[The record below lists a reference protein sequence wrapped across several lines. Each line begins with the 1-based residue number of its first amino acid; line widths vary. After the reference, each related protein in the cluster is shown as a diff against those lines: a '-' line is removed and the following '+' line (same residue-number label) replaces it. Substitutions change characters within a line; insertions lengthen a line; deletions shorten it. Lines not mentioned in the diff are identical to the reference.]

1 MLSFHSI
8 QRRDERVSIFTEQ
21 FFIAL
26 HKPPRA
32 PKYRTES
39 LDFAIFDECVV
50 FRQRK
55 SNFQKMIIFVHS
67 AEQNCAVQ
75 FLVAAYV
82 INYSAGELHT
92 KLYVLE
98 IPKRAG
104 KNCQK

>member
-39 LDFAIFDECVV
+39 LDFAIFDECVALPPKKIQ
-50 FRQRK
+50 FSK
-55 SNFQKMIIFVHS
+55 DDQKC
-67 AEQNCAVQ
+67 EQNCAVQ
-75 FLVAAYV
+75 FLVAYV

>member
-1 MLSFHSI
+1 MNVLSSAKEI
-8 QRRDERVSIFTEQ
+8 Q
-21 FFIAL
+21 
-26 HKPPRA
+26 
-32 PKYRTES
+32 
-39 LDFAIFDECVV
+39 
-50 FRQRK
+50 
-55 SNFQKMIIFVHS
+55 FQKMIIFVHS

-75 FLVAAYV
+75 FLVAYV